1 MYVNLARIVHD
12 IVLNSPVPAK
22 ALAKEIG
29 KPYSTLLREVNPYDT
44 GAKLGV
50 ETLLDIM
57 KRTGSVAPLEFMAQQ
72 FGYAL
77 VPAGQ
82 EGEPENARSVQG
94 AGMMEY
100 SGPLPVGEGTDEH
113 EALPGRAAPHVS
125 DMRTAS
131 EEDAV
136 QEEGA
141 AGRGAQHSRRRGLGG
156 GEGQGRAGREV
167 TESGVRSA

>member
-57 KRTGSVAPLEFMAQQ
+57 KRTGSVAPLEFIAQQ
-72 FGYAL
+72 FGYML
-77 VPAGQ
+77 VPAEQ
-82 EGEPENARSVQG
+82 AGEPDNARSVQG
-94 AGMMEY
+94 AGLVVDSE
-100 SGPLPVGEGTDEH
+100 PLPVGGGTH
-113 EALPGRAAPHVS
+113 AHGVLPGRAAPHVP
-125 DMRTAS
+125 DMRTVADG
-131 EEDAV
+131 DAILGDDAT
-136 QEEGA
+136 ERA
-141 AGRGAQHSRRRGLGG
+141 AQRNGRRGLGG
-156 GEGQGRAGREV
+156 GDGQGRAGREV
-167 TESGVRSA
+167 AESGVRSA